1 MNKVMCIVL
10 RQSGWAKLSE
20 VTSFRSETFR
30 PPPQKKKKKQQQQTL
45 KHENEQCMLW
55 RCQSLCLEPCQIH
68 FESVRIIDRMIQTP
82 LN

>member
-1 MNKVMCIVL
+1 MDGQNYQKLLLSVV
-10 RQSGWAKLSE
+10 KLSD
-20 VTSFRSETFR
+20 
-30 PPPQKKKKKQQQQTL
+30 PPPKKTKKQQQQQTL